1 MPASNDVPWGVIES
15 QMRQIGPETD
25 IWTQGLWVLC
35 HVLRLVAPGRMPE
48 GGGTWL
54 ERGGLSSRLAS
65 AKYAAARGAGTRATW
80 TASSVDAV
88 SSPDRKGAARGL
100 LRRN

>member
-1 MPASNDVPWGVIES
+1 MPASNDVPRGAIES

-35 HVLRLVAPGRMPE
+35 HVLRLVAPGRMPA

-65 AKYAAARGAGTRATW
+65 AKYAAAQSARYPSHLDSQLRG
-80 TASSVDAV
+80 
-88 SSPDRKGAARGL
+88 
-100 LRRN
+100 RRVLA